1 MHLILCFLKNHIVFI
16 SFSAFIHLLGVIA
29 LSAAA
34 GLAVMSDD
42 PTDYNHFISENQ
54 GRLTC
59 EIAVCIWIVLLIF
72 QEILQMIRYVLNLSN
87 IY

>member
-1 MHLILCFLKNHIVFI
+1 MSLLVLVHLSIFWELSL
-16 SFSAFIHLLGVIA
+16 S

-42 PTDYNHFISENQ
+42 PADYNRFISENQ

-72 QEILQMIRYVLNLSN
+72 QEIFQMIRYVLNLSN